1 MRITWRDVLMEVI
14 EMDDLCRS
22 FLAGELKVEEPD
34 LYVINS
40 LYHLSQSMDTL
51 LNTVYERVLCENKG

>member
-1 MRITWRDVLMEVI
+1 MEVI